1 MNGSGKSYCL
11 YLSFILNEVLKHP
24 KGIHCI
30 CALSNQQLKAVSIPY
45 VRYFLDEFKV
55 AHTYNKTDNIIL
67 LKNKDK
73 TQIMLRSAETH
84 ERMRSVEISSLYIEE
99 ASFMQYDAFT
109 TFLGRVRN
117 QHGSRNIRTC
127 FTPNGRSHWT
137 FEFFIEKQSEDR
149 RIIFASTF
157 DNKHLPAEYVK
168 MLQDSYDS
176 HMQAQEIMGQFL
188 DSSGGSVYYMFDRQR
203 HVIETS
209 QDKLPITWIG
219 MDFNCNPMTA
229 VCCNITG
236 DTITVVEEIYLENS
250 NTYEMRDE
258 LLDRFSNSKI
268 KIVADS
274 TADSRRTS
282 ATKTDHQILREGGLD
297 VARFRN
303 PRVGDRYNTVNNL
316 LEKGKLKVNSSCKMV
331 IRDLE
336 KFSRDNKDPMLSHIS
351 DSLGYLAW
359 YLFPLKRTND
369 INKPDTTR
377 IL

>member
-1 MNGSGKSYCL
+1 M
-11 YLSFILNEVLKHP
+11 LKHT

-45 VRYFLDEFKV
+45 VRYFLDEFKI
-55 AHTYNKTDNIIL
+55 AHTYNKTDNIIM

-73 TQIMLRSAETH
+73 TQIMMRSAEVA

-117 QHGSRNIRTC
+117 KQGSRNIRTC

-149 RIIFASTF
+149 RVIFASTF

-188 DSSGGSVYYMFDRQR
+188 DSSGGSVYYMFDRQK

-219 MDFNCNPMTA
+219 MDQNVNPYCA
-229 VCCNITG
+229 VCCNVTN
-236 DTITVVEEIYLENS
+236 DVITVVEEIYLENS
-250 NTYEMRDE
+250 NTFQMADYI
-258 LLDRFSNSKI
+258 LDRYKTGSLT
-268 KIVADS
+268 IVSDS
-274 TADSRRTS
+274 TSDSRRTS
-282 ATKTDHQILREGGLD
+282 ATKTDHQILREHGLN

-316 LEKGKLKVNSSCKMV
+316 LEKGRLKINSSCKMT

-351 DSLGYLAW
+351 DALGYICY
-359 YLFPLKRTND
+359 YLFPLVPKRKSHT
-369 INKPDTTR
+369 K